1 MGSPLD
7 ALNAP
12 SSLTA
17 RRQAASNLPGQFE
30 LPPPSTLPF
39 ATGGA
44 HHKYPS
50 LSNSLSAMQHNANTN
65 ASSGNLLTPPS
76 GSTSDSNNG
85 GSSMPN
91 GHGGPILP
99 YTPTFFGTPGGS
111 FHTGFTPQPQ
121 SWNPLYP
128 PRPMFSPS
136 LGSLVRNNT
145 NSPTAAEGQNQQQ
158 SSHYDMGSLPPF
170 QPMMLSPPTSVT
182 PTSQSQ
188 AQQQQQALANSIL
201 NNTNHMRGPTQSSPM
216 NAGDGLGK
224 ISPPS
229 TNQGGSYSSSAQQQS
244 AYAYAGPSP
253 VQQSP
258 QTATPSV
265 SRTSPPV
272 GQNHVQSQHI
282 QQHFQHPPYPSYTM
296 PAMQG
301 PIMTNV
307 HHPGG
312 PMIRSGNLQG
322 GNLPPNFN
330 SGYMANAS
338 MYPNQRPH
346 SPPQGTTERPF
357 KCDQCP
363 QSFNRNHDLKR
374 HKRIHLAVK
383 PFPCG
388 HCDKS
393 FSRKDALKVRS
404 SSTFPNITNTSS
416 ATYPGQRMRQASLC
430 RWQPQRGRRQIRV
443 WERRRQRGPSFQQ
456 KSLKYSPLCLGLTPI
471 VTLYQKT
478 LYCLLC

>member
-12 SSLTA
+12 PSLTA

-39 ATGGA
+39 ATGMA
-44 HHKYPS
+44 HEKYPS
-50 LSNSLSAMQHNANTN
+50 LSNTLNAMQHTAT
-65 ASSGNLLTPPS
+65 SSVSNGNLLTPPS
-76 GSTSDSNNG
+76 GSTSDSNNA
-85 GSSMPN
+85 GSSIPNGNLHN

-121 SWNPLYP
+121 SWNGPNPLFP

-145 NSPTAAEGQNQQQ
+145 NSPTVADGQSQQTT
-158 SSHYDMGSLPPF
+158 SHYDMGGLPPF
-170 QPMMLSPPTSVT
+170 QPMTISPPPSVT

-188 AQQQQQALANSIL
+188 SQQQQHAMANSIL
-201 NNTNHMRGPTQSSPM
+201 NHSNHMRAPSQSSPM
-216 NAGDGLGK
+216 TPADGLGK
-224 ISPPS
+224 ISPPT
-229 TNQGGSYSSSAQQQS
+229 TNHSSSYSSSTPQPS

-258 QTATPSV
+258 QSASAPV
-265 SRTSPPV
+265 SRVSPPIS
-272 GQNHVQSQHI
+272 QNQIQSQHM
-282 QQHFQHPPYPSYTM
+282 QQHFQHPPYPSYTIPGM
-296 PAMQG
+296 PG
-301 PIMTNV
+301 PIMTNL
-307 HHPGG
+307 HHPNGR
-312 PMIRSGNLQG
+312 MSIQGNLQG
-322 GNLPPNFN
+322 GNLPPTFN

-338 MYPNQRPH
+338 MYANQRPP
-346 SPPQGTTERPF
+346 SPQQGPTERPF

-404 SSTFPNITNTSS
+404 TARPH
-416 ATYPGQRMRQASLC
+416 
-430 RWQPQRGRRQIRV
+430 
-443 WERRRQRGPSFQQ
+443 
-456 KSLKYSPLCLGLTPI
+456 
-471 VTLYQKT
+471 
-478 LYCLLC
+478 

>member
-30 LPPPSTLPF
+30 LPPPSTLSF
-39 ATGGA
+39 GTGLG
-44 HHKYPS
+44 HQKYPALSSS
-50 LSNSLSAMQHNANTN
+50 LNAMQQMAHPSVSN
-65 ASSGNLLTPPS
+65 GNLLTPPS
-76 GSTSDSNNG
+76 GSTSDSHNA

-91 GHGGPILP
+91 GNMHNGHGGQILP
-99 YTPTFFGTPGGS
+99 YTPTFYGTPGGS

-121 SWNPLYP
+121 SWNPLYAA

-145 NSPTAAEGQNQQQ
+145 NSPTAGEGQSQQH
-158 SSHYDMGSLPPF
+158 SSHYDMGLPPF
-170 QPMMLSPPTSVT
+170 QPMTISPPPSVT

-188 AQQQQQALANSIL
+188 AQQQQSLTNSIL
-201 NNTNHMRGPTQSSPM
+201 NSTNHLRGPSQSSPM
-216 NAGDGLGK
+216 SSSDSLGK
-224 ISPPS
+224 IPPP
-229 TNQGGSYSSSAQQQS
+229 TLNQGNSYSSSSQQQS

-258 QTATPSV
+258 QTANSSLPRV
-265 SRTSPPV
+265 SPPL
-272 GQNHVQSQHI
+272 GQNQVQPQHM

-296 PAMQG
+296 PAMPG
-301 PIMTNV
+301 PIMSNV
-307 HHPGG
+307 HHPNG
-312 PMIRSGNLQG
+312 PMIRGGNLQG

-346 SPPQGTTERPF
+346 SPPQGPAERPF

-388 HCDKS
+388 QCDKS
-393 FSRKDALKVRS
+393 FSRKDALKVR
-404 SSTFPNITNTSS
+404 
-416 ATYPGQRMRQASLC
+416 Y
-430 RWQPQRGRRQIRV
+430 V
-443 WERRRQRGPSFQQ
+443 
-456 KSLKYSPLCLGLTPI
+456 
-471 VTLYQKT
+471 
-478 LYCLLC
+478 

>member
-7 ALNAP
+7 GLNAP

-39 ATGGA
+39 ATGGG
-44 HHKYPS
+44 HQKYPS
-50 LSNSLSAMQHNANTN
+50 LSSSLNAMQQTATSAVNN
-65 ASSGNLLTPPS
+65 GNLLTPPS
-76 GSTSDSNNG
+76 GSTSDSNHG

-91 GHGGPILP
+91 GNMHNSHGGPILP

-145 NSPTAAEGQNQQQ
+145 NSPTATEGQSQQQ
-158 SSHYDMGSLPPF
+158 SSHYDMVGLPPF
-170 QPMMLSPPTSVT
+170 QPMTISPPPSVT

-188 AQQQQQALANSIL
+188 AQHQQQALTNSIL
-201 NNTNHMRGPTQSSPM
+201 NNAHHMRGPSQSSPM
-216 NAGDGLGK
+216 TAGDNLGK
-224 ISPPS
+224 ISSSS
-229 TNQGGSYSSSAQQQS
+229 TNQGGSYSSSTSQQS

-258 QTATPSV
+258 QTANASALRV
-265 SRTSPPV
+265 SPPV
-272 GQNHVQSQHI
+272 AQNQLQPQHM
-282 QQHFQHPPYPSYTM
+282 QQHFQHPPYPSYTV
-296 PAMQG
+296 PAMSG

-307 HHPGG
+307 HHPNG
-312 PMIRSGNLQG
+312 PMMRQGNLHG
-322 GNLPPNFN
+322 GNLPPTFN

-346 SPPQGTTERPF
+346 SPPQGPTERPF

-383 PFPCG
+383 PFPCN

-393 FSRKDALKVRS
+393 FSRKDALKVRTPLS
-404 SSTFPNITNTSS
+404 FFETS
-416 ATYPGQRMRQASLC
+416 
-430 RWQPQRGRRQIRV
+430 
-443 WERRRQRGPSFQQ
+443 
-456 KSLKYSPLCLGLTPI
+456 LT
-471 VTLYQKT
+471 
-478 LYCLLC
+478 